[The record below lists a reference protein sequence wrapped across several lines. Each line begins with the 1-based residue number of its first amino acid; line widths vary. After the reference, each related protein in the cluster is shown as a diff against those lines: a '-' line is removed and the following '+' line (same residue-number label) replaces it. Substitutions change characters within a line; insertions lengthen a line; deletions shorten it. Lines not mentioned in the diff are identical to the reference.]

1 MIKLSIFEVWKKALL
16 GSFNKE
22 RKLKKTG
29 AFYNT
34 FLEPGE
40 LEVSVHEGAVG
51 VSVAEVAVVVLTVAR
66 HRHPPVGPDTNWKYE
81 KYEMSLK
88 WQKHVSCEN

>member
-1 MIKLSIFEVWKKALL
+1 MTVGRLVAAVKKE
-16 GSFNKE
+16 E

-51 VSVAEVAVVVLTVAR
+51 VSVAEVAVVVLAVAR
-66 HRHPPVGPDTNWKYE
+66 HRHPPVGPDTN
-81 KYEMSLK
+81 
-88 WQKHVSCEN
+88 

>member
-1 MIKLSIFEVWKKALL
+1 MTTFNKNNSFTIERLGLSLI
-16 GSFNKE
+16 FNKE

-51 VSVAEVAVVVLTVAR
+51 VSVAEVAVVVLAVAR
-66 HRHPPVGPDTNWKYE
+66 HRHPPVGPDTN
-81 KYEMSLK
+81 
-88 WQKHVSCEN
+88 